1 MLKTRLIARFA
12 AVIMTPELVQ
22 RKLQWAKEQDN
33 CQFHVLSVNTSLENE
48 RKIQFEKY
56 IRN

>member
-1 MLKTRLIARFA
+1 MLKTRLIACFA

-33 CQFHVLSVNTSLENE
+33 RQFHVLSVNTSLENE
-48 RKIQFEKY
+48 RKIQFEKN